1 MKPRQLEANTPGIDM
16 TPVIDIV
23 FLLLM
28 LFMIVINLE
37 NSKAEDRTRLPKDG
51 LAKPPEVRPEHEL
64 VLNFGY
70 KRSRDGSKADDIP
83 TVYFN
88 DRDVEVGRIGIEL
101 DQERRAMEQQH
112 GKRVIDDVTV
122 LIRADADV
130 PAGLVQELVQKCQQ
144 NGFKKFLLRAMVEA
158 K

>member
-1 MKPRQLEANTPGIDM
+1 MKLRPLEANSPDTDLTPI
-16 TPVIDIV
+16 IDIV

-28 LFMIVINLE
+28 LFMIVINFE
-37 NSKAEDRTRLPKDG
+37 NSKAEDRTRLPTDG

-70 KRSRDGSKADDIP
+70 KRNRDGSKAESAP

-88 DRDVEVGRIGIEL
+88 DRDVEVGRLGIEL
-101 DQERRAMEQQH
+101 DQERRALEQQY
-112 GKRVIDDVTV
+112 GKRVIGDVTV

-130 PAGLVQELVQKCQQ
+130 PAGLVQQLVQKCQQ
-144 NGFKKFLLRAMVEA
+144 NGFTKFLLRAMMEQ

>member
-1 MKPRQLEANTPGIDM
+1 M
-16 TPVIDIV
+16 TPVIDMV
-23 FLLLM
+23 FLLMM

-37 NSKAEDRTRLPKDG
+37 NSKAEDRTRLPQDG

-70 KRSRDGSKADDIP
+70 KRNRDGSKADGIP

-88 DRDVEVGRIGIEL
+88 DRDVEVGRIGMEL

-144 NGFKKFLLRAMVEA
+144 HGFKKFLLRAMGEA